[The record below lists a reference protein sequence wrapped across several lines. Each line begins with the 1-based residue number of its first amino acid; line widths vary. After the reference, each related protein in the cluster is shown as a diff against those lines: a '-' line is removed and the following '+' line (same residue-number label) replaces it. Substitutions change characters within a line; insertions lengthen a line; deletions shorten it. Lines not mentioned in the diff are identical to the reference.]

1 MVMEMAM
8 VQPVKKFRI
17 GNVTASVWKNADFFN
32 ITIQRSYR
40 DEAGEWKNSDSYGQ
54 GDLLNL
60 MKVVERA
67 EAFVNKS

>member
-1 MVMEMAM
+1 MEMAM